1 MKKRKVVPVF
11 FAIDDNYIP
20 FLHVSLLSLKDNS
33 SKDNDYKIFILNSGV
48 KIEHEKHILELSESW
63 FSIEFVDVAD
73 KINALSGNLELRDYY
88 TFTTYY
94 RIFIAGM
101 FPEYDKA
108 VYLDSDTI
116 VLTDVADLFDTDL
129 KDSLIAGIP
138 DGAVSVIPPFTE
150 YTKKVLGIE
159 GNRYFNAGII
169 VMNLKRFREENFYA
183 GFNDLLSK
191 YKFRVAQDQDYL
203 NVLCKDRV
211 IFLSE
216 EWNVM
221 PVRSVKTEE
230 VKNPRIIHYNL
241 TSKPWHYKDLMYE
254 DYFWDY
260 AKKSV
265 FYDHIFKVRENFTE
279 EDKKKDEACEKGL
292 VELAIKEAENPDNY
306 YNKFCKN

>member
-1 MKKRKVVPVF
+1 MNKREVIPVF
-11 FAIDDNYIP
+11 YAIDDNYIP

-33 SKDNDYKIFILNSGV
+33 SEDKDYKIFVLHSGV
-48 KIEHEKHILELSESW
+48 KKEHEKHILELSESR

-138 DGAVSVIPPFTE
+138 DGAVSVIPPFME
-150 YTKKVLGIE
+150 YTKKVLGID

-169 VMNLKRFREENFYA
+169 VMNLKKFREEDFYA

-211 IFLSE
+211 VYLPE

-221 PVRSVKTEE
+221 PVRSVKAKE
-230 VKNPRIIHYNL
+230 VKNPKIIHYNL

-265 FYDHIFKVRENFTE
+265 FYDYIIKTREAFTE

-292 VELAIKEAENPDNY
+292 VEMTIKEAANPDNY
-306 YNKFCKN
+306 FNKFCKQ